1 MTSECTNRRGTA
13 LSRHSSSVSRLSFG
27 PVSKTTVV
35 TTTTTTTTT
44 LPPMVMPA
52 PRKRDV
58 LLDAKQ
64 FPLFD
69 APMPE
74 SIKRLALEVDG
85 KPAFLRAVE
94 GPDEQLEMIED
105 IARALERRDG
115 TLETVTYDH
124 NSLPPRQIQITTS
137 SACRKRPASPVSLA
151 GEDASSSSKPSRKP
165 KRKQRQSDCHVY
177 NPLHRLLLP
186 TEMENLTPVTELDA
200 AAMQLEPSLSQD
212 SIMDD
217 APMSPNSSSASPPRI
232 SEDWEHPETLNLM
245 RLPDLVATFD
255 NVSPRVQPLVMYHL
269 LRRCD
274 KRTLQFIASLVN
286 PSLKRDFITM
296 LPYELAIHVLKFLD
310 AQSLCRAA
318 QVSRGWRNIVDTDES
333 VWKERFRLD
342 GYTLH
347 DHHIQRAIH
356 ENWVGEDL
364 DSADKRPKKPLRSSK
379 RRRKTED
386 SRMAIMSAPLP
397 PRLFKAIY
405 RRQDILRK
413 NWMDPDRQPHHITF
427 NGHGRNVVTCLQFD
441 DDKIL
446 SGSDDHSINVSSTR
460 DGTLLRRM
468 RGHEGG
474 VWALEY
480 VGNTLVSAST
490 DRTVR
495 IWDIET
501 GECTH
506 VFGGHTQ
513 TVRCLQIMDG
523 EKLGEKVFVTGSRDS
538 SLRVWRLPRPKDPH
552 YDFERDDGPNPFFLR
567 KLAGHTQSVRAIAGQ
582 DDLLVSG
589 SYDNNVK
596 LWTVSTGQCVHT
608 YVGHAAK
615 VYSVALDTKKGKA
628 VSGSMDCFVKVWD
641 LVGGDCLYTLEGHTS
656 LVGLLSLSHRQLVSA
671 AADSTLRIWNP
682 DSGQCQHILTA
693 HTGAITCFQ
702 HDDQK
707 VISGSD
713 GNVKIWDIKTG
724 RFIRDILTGLSG
736 VWQIKFDERRCVA
749 AVQRNQ
755 ETCFEVLDFGTE
767 LD

>member
-1 MTSECTNRRGTA
+1 MATV
-13 LSRHSSSVSRLSFG
+13 SSF
-27 PVSKTTVV
+27 
-35 TTTTTTTTT
+35 
-44 LPPMVMPA
+44 
-52 PRKRDV
+52 
-58 LLDAKQ
+58 
-64 FPLFD
+64 
-69 APMPE
+69 
-74 SIKRLALEVDG
+74 
-85 KPAFLRAVE
+85 
-94 GPDEQLEMIED
+94 
-105 IARALERRDG
+105 
-115 TLETVTYDH
+115 
-124 NSLPPRQIQITTS
+124 
-137 SACRKRPASPVSLA
+137 
-151 GEDASSSSKPSRKP
+151 
-165 KRKQRQSDCHVY
+165 
-177 NPLHRLLLP
+177 
-186 TEMENLTPVTELDA
+186 
-200 AAMQLEPSLSQD
+200 
-212 SIMDD
+212 
-217 APMSPNSSSASPPRI
+217 
-232 SEDWEHPETLNLM
+232 
-245 RLPDLVATFD
+245 
-255 NVSPRVQPLVMYHL
+255 
-269 LRRCD
+269 
-274 KRTLQFIASLVN
+274 VN
-286 PSLKRDFITM
+286 T
-296 LPYELAIHVLKFLD
+296 
-310 AQSLCRAA
+310 
-318 QVSRGWRNIVDTDES
+318 
-333 VWKERFRLD
+333 
-342 GYTLH
+342 
-347 DHHIQRAIH
+347 
-356 ENWVGEDL
+356 
-364 DSADKRPKKPLRSSK
+364 
-379 RRRKTED
+379 
-386 SRMAIMSAPLP
+386 PLP

-405 RRQDILRK
+405 RRQDILRR

-427 NGHGRNVVTCLQFD
+427 NGHGRSVVTCLQFD

-480 VGNTLVSAST
+480 LGNTLVSGST

-506 VFGGHTQ
+506 VFGGHTS

-523 EKLGEKVFVTGSRDS
+523 DKPGEKVFVTGSRDS
-538 SLRVWRLPRPKDPH
+538 SLRVWRLPKPKDPH

-615 VYSVALDTKKGKA
+615 VYSVAIDIKKGKA

-641 LVGGDCLYTLEGHTS
+641 LVSGDCLYTLEGHTS
-656 LVGLLSLSHRQLVSA
+656 LVGLLSLSHKQLVSA

-713 GNVKIWDIKTG
+713 GNVKMWDIKTG